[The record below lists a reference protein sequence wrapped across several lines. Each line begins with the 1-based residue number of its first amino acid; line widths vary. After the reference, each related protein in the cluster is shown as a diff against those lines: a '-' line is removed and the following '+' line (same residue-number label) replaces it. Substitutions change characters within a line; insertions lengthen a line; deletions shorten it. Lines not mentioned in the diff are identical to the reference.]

1 MGPVPPQVV
10 DAFGL
15 VIQCRE
21 PGGNHPLLSMTV
33 HTLRQAISPGEP
45 IYPACMQFTTQA
57 YKEVKPQIF
66 LWNTISLID
75 LLTCVPGNV
84 MLRILYI
91 SVQL

>member
-21 PGGNHPLLSMTV
+21 PGGNHPLLPMTV
-33 HTLRQAISPGEP
+33 HTLKQAISPGEP

-57 YKEVKPQIF
+57 YKEVKPQ
-66 LWNTISLID
+66 T
-75 LLTCVPGNV
+75 LL
-84 MLRILYI
+84 
-91 SVQL
+91 